1 MKFDGTSW
9 RLAAL
14 VAAVSIGLGGCV
26 GGGGKADVAEVIT
39 GTASDGVALA
49 NASITVTDS
58 SKNNDAASTTITT
71 DANGR
76 FSFVPGARI
85 YPFLLQVSSGDKQF
99 FSVVLGP
106 DKTVNISPATTVIT
120 QYALKAGNAGNSV
133 NISAVGK
140 LTMAQLTTAEQAYLQ
155 AVRTDSPLAEQV
167 FDASPRTREMVPET
181 VSHRGDAYND
191 YISSIDVSVR
201 QQDGRM
207 VVLNRLPVRFK
218 TPQMLAHTGSDDLL
232 TGGLG
237 DAGLVGAAPGYS
249 GGGFLSA
256 ADLRVNALYNQYH
269 ALADLTAGGGYGTLY
284 SKAVKIP
291 GTEYMAF
298 ADDGSGRENVSMLVQ
313 IPDSFNASN
322 PCILVIPAPEL
333 RGFYGAMP
341 TAEWG
346 LRRGCAIAATDKGAG
361 VGVEYVDS
369 SESMS
374 LEGLIALSDATKSS
388 QMSTGLDSST
398 RTNFALKTPGRY
410 GIKFAHSQQNP
421 EKNWGRNVLDVT
433 RLAFYLLNEKYGA
446 TADIGTRKL
455 RAIKPEQTLVIVAGD
470 GEGGSAALEAVE
482 QDQLKLLDGVV
493 ALQPQAQLAG
503 SNSVALAQGG
513 RAVTVQGKQTLDYL
527 SYANLYQPCA
537 GLLSNSAPGAKLL
550 DATLASNRCTSLRQ
564 KGLLSAD
571 TLANQIAES
580 TQKLRDYGWLADSD
594 VLHAASFILKTAGAT
609 NVYANSYG
617 KFDVAK
623 NLCDLSYGATDANGS
638 PQASAGLSQR
648 LSLFA
653 DTNGAPPLGMI
664 DMIYN
669 AAANGNTAVV
679 SVDKDANKQYNLGL
693 SWTKAISPS
702 TGRADYAF
710 DSAYCLRR
718 LAIGKDPVSG
728 AALSDDEQK
737 LADAI
742 KAGIGE
748 VGLSAALQGRPAIV
762 IHGRADSVF
771 PFNHSARPYVA
782 RSLAVQGVSSQLRYY
797 EVLNAQHFEGA
808 LGDAALGGFDTRYV
822 PLRHYLLQSLDLMY
836 NRLVLNKP
844 LPDSQVIRTS
854 ARGGTTGAAPAITL
868 SNAPLIPVT
877 PAAGDLIQYGNSTL
891 SIPN

>member
-14 VAAVSIGLGGCV
+14 VAAVSISLGGCV

-58 SKNNDAASTTITT
+58 SKSDTAAKTITA
-71 DANGR
+71 DENGR
-76 FSFVPGARI
+76 FSFEPGSRT

-99 FSVVLGP
+99 FSVVLGA

-140 LTMAQLTTAEQAYLQ
+140 LTAAQLATAEQAYLQ
-155 AVRTDSPLAEQV
+155 AVRSDSALAEQV

-181 VSHRGDAYND
+181 TTHRGDAYNE
-191 YISSIDVSVR
+191 YMSSIDVGIR

-207 VVLNRLPVRFK
+207 MVLNRLPVRMK
-218 TPQMLAHTGSDDLL
+218 TPQVLAHTGSDDLL

-237 DAGLVGAAPGYS
+237 DTGLVGAAPGYPA
-249 GGGFLSA
+249 GGFFSA
-256 ADLRVNALYNQYH
+256 ADLRVNAVYNQFH

-291 GTEYMAF
+291 GTEYLAF
-298 ADDGSGRENVSMLVQ
+298 ADNGSGRENVSMLVQ
-313 IPDSFNASN
+313 IPDSFNVSN
-322 PCILVIPAPEL
+322 PCVLVIPAPEL
-333 RGFYGAMP
+333 RGVYGAMP

-361 VGVEYVDS
+361 AGVEYVDS

-388 QMSTGLDSST
+388 QMSTGLDSNT
-398 RTNFALKTPGRY
+398 RKNFSLKTPGRY

-421 EKNWGRNVLDVT
+421 EKNWGRSVLDAT
-433 RLAFYLLNEKYGA
+433 KLAFYLLNEKYGA
-446 TADIGTRKL
+446 NADIGTRKT
-455 RAIKPEQTLVIVAGD
+455 RVIKPEQTLVIVAGD
-470 GEGGSAALEAVE
+470 GEGGSAALAAVE
-482 QDQLKLLDGVV
+482 QDQLKLVDGVV
-493 ALQPQAQLAG
+493 ALQPQAQMAG
-503 SNSVALAQGG
+503 NNSVALAQGG
-513 RAVTVQGKQTLDYL
+513 RAVAVQGKQTLDYL

-537 GLLSNSAPGAKLL
+537 GLLSNSAPGAQLL
-550 DATLASNRCTSLRQ
+550 DTTLATNRCTSLRQ
-564 KGLLSAD
+564 KGLLTAD
-571 TLANQIAES
+571 TLAGQIAES
-580 TQKLRDYGWLADSD
+580 VQKLRDYGWLADSD
-594 VLHAASFILKTAGAT
+594 ELHAASFIFKTAGAT
-609 NVYANSYG
+609 NAYANSYG

-638 PQASAGLSQR
+638 PQLSAGMSQR

-653 DTNGAPPLGMI
+653 DTNGAPPVGMI
-664 DMIYN
+664 DLIYN
-669 AAANGNTAVV
+669 TAANSNTAVV
-679 SVDKDANKQYNLGL
+679 SVDKDANNQYNLGL
-693 SWTKAISPS
+693 SWKKAISPS
-702 TGRADYAF
+702 TGRVDYAF

-742 KAGIGE
+742 KAGLGE
-748 VGLSAALQGRPAIV
+748 VGLSASLQGRPAIV

-771 PFNHSARPYVA
+771 PVNHSARPYVA
-782 RSLAVQGVSSQLRYY
+782 RSLAVQGVSNQLRYY

-808 LGDAALGGFDTRYV
+808 LGDASVGGFDTRYV

-836 NRLVLNKP
+836 NRLMLNKP
-844 LPDSQVIRTS
+844 LPDSQVIRAV
-854 ARGGTTGAAPAITL
+854 ARGGSTGAAPSITL
-868 SNAPLIPVT
+868 TNAPLISAT
-877 PAAGDLIQYGNSTL
+877 PASGDLIQYGNSTL